1 MKNNQQGWL
10 NVYKPINI
18 TSFGA
23 LKKIKKKYNVNKIG
37 HAGTLDPLAEGV
49 LPVAIGNT
57 TKLIPFISIET
68 KEY

>member
-37 HAGTLDPLAEGV
+37 HAGTLDPLAEGSF
-49 LPVAIGNT
+49 A
-57 TKLIPFISIET
+57 SC
-68 KEY
+68 YW